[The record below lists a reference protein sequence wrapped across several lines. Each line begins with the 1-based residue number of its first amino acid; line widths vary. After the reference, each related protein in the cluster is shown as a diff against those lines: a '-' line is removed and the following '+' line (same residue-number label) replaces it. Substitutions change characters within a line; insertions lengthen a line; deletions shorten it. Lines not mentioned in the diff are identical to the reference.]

1 MRKITLKQ
9 NKKERMLCKMKIIDK
24 IALVLIIIGA
34 INWGLIGI
42 FNFNLVSTLFGDMSI
57 ISRIV
62 YILVGISGIWGIR
75 LLFNDKD

>member
-1 MRKITLKQ
+1 
-9 NKKERMLCKMKIIDK
+9 MKIIDK